1 MDLFI
6 PLMLAFL
13 VAMLFISFRN
23 QKKRT
28 QAMNNV
34 RAQAVPGA
42 RVQLTSGLYGTI
54 FSDDGGEN
62 VDIEIAPGVV
72 TTWNRLAIREVVA
85 EQPPVT
91 GAAVP
96 AVDDVEVDVADTDG
110 VTDDVTIDD
119 VTIDDTPD
127 ARSDSD
133 SKDK

>member
-6 PLMLAFL
+6 PLMLAFA

-28 QAMNNV
+28 KAMNDV

-42 RVQLTSGLYGTI
+42 RVQLTCGLHGTI

-62 VDIEIAPGVV
+62 VDVEIAPGVV

-85 EQPPVT
+85 DDAP
-91 GAAVP
+91 AAAEAP
-96 AVDDVEVDVADTDG
+96 AIET
-110 VTDDVTIDD
+110 VTDDVPTNDTGIDD
-119 VTIDDTPD
+119 KLIGDAPEARPDT
-127 ARSDSD
+127 D